1 MKNEDIFVNFEL
13 MEKKIKTIIFILF
26 LILQSTSLFSQSK
39 KIKLTEGSISIGI
52 QRDFYDSLSF
62 QDFKAIAPNSTI
74 LTRDFSSFNFNSNH
88 SISKFDNPF
97 SSKERRLLLG
107 FKHSKFKN
115 GTFRIGFNHLKTTSQ
130 FSIAAFQSSIIDNDT
145 VYTTEGNPVYIDI
158 YRSKSLRANTS
169 SKKILLDFSYLH
181 SLPEEHQMVMYS
193 GFGLQLGMSYQSKI
207 STNYNEY
214 VGVSGSSFEPSTT
227 VKDKEELNLKPFF
240 LSSFYVPIGIDIRLG
255 KKSNFMSQI
264 HLFTEIRPA
273 ISFLKFHSTRTIF
286 LISGN
291 ANVGLKVGF

>member
-1 MKNEDIFVNFEL
+1 
-13 MEKKIKTIIFILF
+13 
-26 LILQSTSLFSQSK
+26 
-39 KIKLTEGSISIGI
+39 
-52 QRDFYDSLSF
+52 
-62 QDFKAIAPNSTI
+62 
-74 LTRDFSSFNFNSNH
+74 
-88 SISKFDNPF
+88 
-97 SSKERRLLLG
+97 
-107 FKHSKFKN
+107 
-115 GTFRIGFNHLKTTSQ
+115 
-130 FSIAAFQSSIIDNDT
+130 
-145 VYTTEGNPVYIDI
+145 
-158 YRSKSLRANTS
+158 
-169 SKKILLDFSYLH
+169 
-181 SLPEEHQMVMYS
+181 MVMYS